1 MAIYLDSNVLLDGL
15 RSLRAT
21 SLVVVARAH
30 GLDIAV
36 PELALKEAQAHR
48 RRLIEQRVADIEKAL
63 EVGSGLFP
71 VPTLERPD
79 TARLAAEWAHEVRK
93 MVRPILASDQHA
105 VEALNRQIERLPP
118 AGEAGARDAAIWLA
132 ISEDHRRRDEVG
144 YLLSADKGFRDP
156 EVKAP
161 RLLPALAD
169 ELGTAKPMYLAPAI
183 ENLLGLLT
191 TEGGREFALDEIR
204 ANRSLPSLVSVAVK
218 ITGRLDTTADEIL
231 ASSLG
236 LNLAFAPGLV
246 AVAQD
251 VSPASIAAIEQQNV
265 YQLGEGREVAV
276 IESTWSMQLTV
287 RITSGAKGFNAA
299 RWSLGPSATVTLPP
313 RAIDARIQL
322 WAQRESARPA
332 TFEIGNL
339 DAIRVSVLG

>member
-1 MAIYLDSNVLLDGL
+1 VAIYLDTNVFQDGL
-15 RSLRAT
+15 TGLRAT
-21 SLVVVARAH
+21 SARVVARAH

-36 PELALKEAQAHR
+36 PQLVVKEAHANR
-48 RRLIEQRVADIEKAL
+48 RRLIEQRMADLEKAL
-63 EVGSGLFP
+63 VIGSGLFA
-71 VPTLERPD
+71 VPRFIRPD
-79 TARLAAEWAHEVRK
+79 AARLAAEWAHDISK
-93 MVRPILASDQHA
+93 MVRVIPARDQHA
-105 VEALNRQIERLPP
+105 VEALHREIERLPP

-132 ISEDHRRRDEVG
+132 ISEDHRLRDEVG

-156 EVKAP
+156 EVKEP

-183 ENLLGLLT
+183 EHLLGLLA

-204 ANRSLPSLVSVAVK
+204 ANRGLPSLVSVAVK
-218 ITGRLDTTADEIL
+218 ITGRLDTTADEVL

-246 AVAQD
+246 AVAQE
-251 VSPASIAAIEQQNV
+251 VSPASIAAIEQQKV

-276 IESTWSMQLTV
+276 IDSTWSMQLTV
-287 RITSGAKGFNAA
+287 RITSGAKGFNAG

-313 RAIDARIQL
+313 RAVEARIQL

-339 DAIRVSVLG
+339 DAVRVSVIG